1 MEQVRLSNHSITR
14 GQQRGISED
23 LVLFLRKYGKKV
35 NSKGNTHKFFIN
47 KKRLNTIKYLEKD
60 FIKKNDKQILNTAIV
75 CSDDNCIVSVMKITK
90 KVNWN

>member
-35 NSKGNTHKFFIN
+35 NSKGNTHKFFI
-47 KKRLNTIKYLEKD
+47 
-60 FIKKNDKQILNTAIV
+60 
-75 CSDDNCIVSVMKITK
+75 K
-90 KVNWN
+90 KVKYY